1 MIAGSSPRPA
11 AAREAATL
19 LLAGLCFGASQQL
32 VVRELVSLLYGEEVV
47 LLFVSAAAL
56 AAASLGYGL
65 GARLS
70 PRALA
75 RLLLACGVLLLLSP
89 ALPRF
94 AVAGLCLLRGD
105 SGPELLLVLALLTF
119 AAAAPFTAVVPALLD
134 RHERPDDRLAALRR
148 GYTCELVGFG
158 LGSTAALALGSAP
171 GLRFAVLAAALVA
184 LVHVALDRR
193 AVTFAFTVAAALACA
208 THAPL
213 SKYGA
218 DLVYRHKHRLPGA
231 QVLWSVDSPYQ
242 RVEVV
247 TAPGRGR
254 MLYLDGLR
262 DLDDRDLGAL
272 NHYLARAP
280 ATLVRPQNA
289 LLIGNGTLSMVPE
302 LSAMSDHLTTVELD
316 AAVVDAGARFFTPG
330 EPLARLANWR
340 LVLADGKQYLA
351 ATERRFDLIAVDVPS
366 PLTLGEA
373 YLHTREFYALCRARL
388 NPGGVLAIQL
398 SGPLGAATRT
408 PARLVASLRA
418 EFSEVMV
425 ADSETAE
432 RAFAYAADALP
443 FTAEA
448 LRATAV
454 AGERRLLVLAGP
466 ELDARIAGAIPL
478 TLDDLDLVLRRGA
491 ERLRERYL

>member
-75 RLLLACGVLLLLSP
+75 RLLLACGALLLLSP

-193 AVTFAFTVAAALACA
+193 AVTLAFAVAAALACA

-213 SKYGA
+213 SI
-218 DLVYRHKHRLPGA
+218 
-231 QVLWSVDSPYQ
+231 
-242 RVEVV
+242 
-247 TAPGRGR
+247 TAPIWCTATSTASPAPRCCGPSIRRTSGSR
-254 MLYLDGLR
+254 WSPR
-262 DLDDRDLGAL
+262 
-272 NHYLARAP
+272 RAAAACSTSTAC
-280 ATLVRPQNA
+280 AT
-289 LLIGNGTLSMVPE
+289 S
-302 LSAMSDHLTTVELD
+302 TT
-316 AAVVDAGARFFTPG
+316 
-330 EPLARLANWR
+330 
-340 LVLADGKQYLA
+340 
-351 ATERRFDLIAVDVPS
+351 AT
-366 PLTLGEA
+366 
-373 YLHTREFYALCRARL
+373 
-388 NPGGVLAIQL
+388 
-398 SGPLGAATRT
+398 SGPSITT
-408 PARLVASLRA
+408 SPA
-418 EFSEVMV
+418 
-425 ADSETAE
+425 
-432 RAFAYAADALP
+432 P
-443 FTAEA
+443 
-448 LRATAV
+448 
-454 AGERRLLVLAGP
+454 RRRWS
-466 ELDARIAGAIPL
+466 ARGM
-478 TLDDLDLVLRRGA
+478 RC
-491 ERLRERYL
+491 

>member
-1 MIAGSSPRPA
+1 MTAGAPARVSPT
-11 AAREAATL
+11 REAATL
-19 LLAGLCFGASQQL
+19 LLAGLCFGASQQI

-47 LLFVSAAAL
+47 LLVVSAAGL
-56 AAASLGYGL
+56 AAASLGYQL

-75 RLLLACGVLLLLSP
+75 RLLLACGALLLLSP

-105 SGPELLLVLALLTF
+105 SGPELLLVLAVLTF
-119 AAAAPFTAVVPALLD
+119 AAAAPFTAIVPALLD
-134 RHERPDDRLAALRR
+134 RHRQPDDRLAALRR
-148 GYTCELVGFG
+148 GYTAELLGFG
-158 LGSTAALALGSAP
+158 LGSAAALALGSAP
-171 GLRFAVLAAALVA
+171 GLRFAVLAAALVG
-184 LVHVALDRR
+184 LVHAAIGSRLRTVACTL
-193 AVTFAFTVAAALACA
+193 AAALACA
-208 THAPL
+208 THVPL
-213 SKYGA
+213 ARLGA
-218 DLVYRHKHRLPGA
+218 DLVYRHKHQIAGA
-231 QVLWSVDSPYQ
+231 QVVWSVDSPYQ

-262 DLDDRDLGAL
+262 DLDDRDLGTL

-280 ATLVRPQNA
+280 ATLIKPARA

-302 LSAMSDHLTTVELD
+302 LSAMSDHLTTVEID
-316 AAVVDAGARFFTPG
+316 PAVVDAGARFFTPG
-330 EPLARLANWR
+330 EPLARLTNWR
-340 LVLADGKQYLA
+340 LVLADGKQFLA
-351 ATERRFDLIAVDVPS
+351 ATEQRFDLIAVDLPS

-388 NPGGVLAIQL
+388 SPGGVLAVQL
-398 SGPLGAATRT
+398 SGRLGAPTRT

-418 EFSEVMV
+418 EFPAVVV
-425 ADSETAE
+425 ADSESAE
-432 RAFAYAADALP
+432 RAFAYASDALP
-443 FTAEA
+443 FTLDA
-448 LRATAV
+448 LRATA
-454 AGERRLLVLAGP
+454 APGERRLQLVADD
-466 ELDARIAGAIPL
+466 ELERKIAGAVPL